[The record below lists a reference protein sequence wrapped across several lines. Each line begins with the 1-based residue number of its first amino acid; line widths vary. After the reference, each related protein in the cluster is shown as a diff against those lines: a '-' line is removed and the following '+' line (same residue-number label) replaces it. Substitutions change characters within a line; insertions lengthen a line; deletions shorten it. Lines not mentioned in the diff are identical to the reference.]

1 MNEQTRQDVRDL
13 IEARFLAVANQGLT
27 CCLQREIETAVDM
40 AGLCGAI
47 DVTEQRHFKERLNRM
62 VSRDHEQSIQEFQR
76 VCL

>member
-1 MNEQTRQDVRDL
+1 MNEQTREQVRDL

-47 DVTEQRHFKERLNRM
+47 DIGEQRHFKERISRLVEQDKQQWDQANR
-62 VSRDHEQSIQEFQR
+62 RIG
-76 VCL
+76 

>member
-27 CCLQREIETAVDM
+27 YGLQVEIETAVDM

-47 DVTEQRHFKERLNRM
+47 DMREQRHFKERLNRIAE
-62 VSRDHEQSIQEFQR
+62 RDHQQWHESNRRIW
-76 VCL
+76 

>member
-1 MNEQTRQDVRDL
+1 MNEQTRRDVRDL

-47 DVTEQRHFKERLNRM
+47 DVVEQRHFKERLSRM
-62 VSRDHEQSIQEFQR
+62 VSRDHQQWQESNR
-76 VCL
+76 RIG

>member
-1 MNEQTRQDVRDL
+1 MNEQTREQVRDL

-47 DVTEQRHFKERLNRM
+47 DIDEQRHFKERLNRM
-62 VSRDHEQSIQEFQR
+62 VERDHQQWQESNR
-76 VCL
+76 RIG